1 MEFGAIQI
9 IGGILMLICSVL
21 IVIITTMQEQ
31 KQQDMSSALS
41 GQSDNFYD
49 KGNVS
54 SSREQALA
62 RLTKILAVIFFIATI
77 AVNMIPAIIEKIGNA
92 GN

>member
-9 IGGILMLICSVL
+9 IGGILMLISSVL
-21 IVIITTMQEQ
+21 IIIITMMQEQ

-41 GQSDNFYD
+41 GQSDNFFG

-62 RLTKILAVIFFIATI
+62 RLTKILAIVFFIATI
-77 AVNMIPAIIEKIGNA
+77 AVNTIPTIIEKVSSA
-92 GN
+92 S

>member
-1 MEFGAIQI
+1 MEFGVIQI
-9 IGGILMLICSVL
+9 IGGVLMLVSSVL
-21 IVIITTMQEQ
+21 IIILTMMQEQ

-41 GQSDNFYD
+41 GQSDNFYG

-62 RLTKILAVIFFIATI
+62 RLTKLLAAVFFIVTV
-77 AVNMIPAIIEKIGNA
+77 AVNIIPAIVEKVSSSS
-92 GN
+92 

>member
-9 IGGILMLICSVL
+9 IGGILMLISSVL
-21 IVIITTMQEQ
+21 IIIVTMMQEQ

-41 GQSDNFYD
+41 GQSDNFFG

-54 SSREQALA
+54 SSREQALV
-62 RLTKILAVIFFIATI
+62 RLTKLLSVVFFIVTI
-77 AVNMIPAIIEKIGNA
+77 AVNITPAIMNKISQG
-92 GN
+92 

>member
-1 MEFGAIQI
+1 MGVIQI
-9 IGGILMLICSVL
+9 IGGIVMIICSILL
-21 IVIITTMQEQ
+21 IVITMMQEQ

-41 GQSDNFYD
+41 GQSDNFFG

-62 RLTKILAVIFFIATI
+62 RLTRVLAIVFFVVTI
-77 AVNMIPAIIEKIGNA
+77 AVNIIPAIISRVSA
-92 GN
+92 G

>member
-9 IGGILMLICSVL
+9 IGGILMLVCCVL
-21 IVIITTMQEQ
+21 IIAVTMMQEH
-31 KQQDMSSALS
+31 KQQDMGSAIS
-41 GQSDNFYD
+41 GKSDSFYG

-62 RLTKILAVIFFIATI
+62 RLTKILAVALFVITI
-77 AVNMIPAIIEKIGNA
+77 AVNAIPAIIGNS
-92 GN
+92 

>member
-21 IVIITTMQEQ
+21 IIAVTMMQEQ
-31 KQQDMSSALS
+31 KQQDMGSALS
-41 GQSDNFYD
+41 GQSDNFFG

-54 SSREQALA
+54 SSKEQALA
-62 RLTKILAVIFFIATI
+62 RLTKLLAIVFFVVTLAVNIIPVI
-77 AVNMIPAIIEKIGNA
+77 VNKTQG
-92 GN
+92 

>member
-9 IGGILMLICSVL
+9 IGGILMLVCSVL
-21 IVIITTMQEQ
+21 IIAVTMMQEH
-31 KQQDMSSALS
+31 KQQDMGSALS
-41 GQSDNFYD
+41 GQSDNFFG

-62 RLTKILAVIFFIATI
+62 RLTKTLAIVFFVVTLAVNVIPVI
-77 AVNMIPAIIEKIGNA
+77 VNKTSQG
-92 GN
+92 

>member
-9 IGGILMLICSVL
+9 VGGILMIISSILLI
-21 IVIITTMQEQ
+21 IITMMQEQ

-41 GQSDNFYD
+41 GQSDNFFG

-54 SSREQALA
+54 SSRDQALA
-62 RLTKILAVIFFIATI
+62 RLTKLLTIVFFVVTLAVNIIPI
-77 AVNMIPAIIEKIGNA
+77 IVNKVSSGS
-92 GN
+92 